1 MSIIPEQDEDR
12 AKVRLL
18 DYMMGY
24 FPNAQV
30 AKARHSYESNIK
42 HNGGEGMEWAKD
54 KSVGDG
60 NQIMRHLVDGMEAWR
75 NGNQDEATY
84 HFTCLAW
91 RGDELLERMLNNM
104 PPFRITNETLT
115 LDPDHVED
123 VYQAR
128 LAEERRLK
136 RPKPTF
142 NDFLDVGTGGMGEG
156 DQGVPWSSLPQSR

>member
-1 MSIIPEQDEDR
+1 MSIIPIDDKER

-75 NGNQDEATY
+75 NGDRDEALY

-91 RGDELLERMLNNM
+91 RGDELLERISNNM
-104 PPFRITNETLT
+104 PPFCIKNDTLPT
-115 LDPDHVED
+115 LDQQHVED
-123 VYQAR
+123 VYQAT

-136 RPKPTF
+136 KAVSQNR
-142 NDFLDVGTGGMGEG
+142 
-156 DQGVPWSSLPQSR
+156 